1 VYEHLGIKSDKQKI
15 GSYGI
20 SKPVLMYQVQ
30 NVIFQKLYQS
40 KNITELTSKIIHNK
54 TRRKTVDASS
64 MKMDALRNI
73 FKGIRAKK
81 TEKLFQTNRSR
92 KTGIKTLK
100 KPQVKP
106 EARTERQVKPI
117 TKRAWSTTIDSSS
130 PRI

>member
-1 VYEHLGIKSDKQKI
+1 MYEHLGIKSDKQKI

-73 FKGIRAKK
+73 FNGIRAKK

-92 KTGIKTLK
+92 KTGIKMFK
-100 KPQVKP
+100 K
-106 EARTERQVKPI
+106 T
-117 TKRAWSTTIDSSS
+117 
-130 PRI
+130 